1 MFDRK
6 KQIKWA
12 SLRVGIV
19 ITVTL
24 LIIFL
29 VIVFSG
35 GIQDLFKERTYLQI
49 YISDVKGLRKGAPVR
64 IAGVDVGEVKEIK
77 LHKLYGTIVTIS
89 IDKEVLNYLRSDA
102 KATVQTIG
110 LLGDKY
116 IEIYTGESSLPF
128 KPSTGL
134 QGYPQTEVREIINIA
149 SSTMSKIE
157 SLISKLDDLV
167 IKIDKAQGTIPK
179 LLNDP
184 SLYNNL
190 NATVLELKSTIQD
203 INSGSIGM
211 LAKDKELYQ
220 KLSTTVNNLEN
231 TTNKIASSEGSLGKL
246 INDPMLYDNLVRTT
260 QKLEKLIEEID
271 KSEGTAS
278 LLLKDKKTADDIKES
293 IKEIKELIQEIK
305 KNPKKFFKFSVF

>member
-19 ITVTL
+19 ITLTL

-64 IAGVDVGEVKEIK
+64 IAGVDVGEVKEIR
-77 LHKLYGTIVTIS
+77 LHKLYGTIVTVS
-89 IDKEVLNYLRSDA
+89 IDKDVLNYLRSDA

-116 IEIYTGESSLPF
+116 IEIYSGESSLPF
-128 KPSTGL
+128 RPSLGL

-157 SLISKLDDLV
+157 GLISKLDTIV

-190 NATVLELKSTIQD
+190 NATILELKSTIQD

-231 TTNKIASSEGSLGKL
+231 TTNKIASSEGSLGKI
-246 INDPMLYDNLVRTT
+246 INDPMLYDNLIRTT

-271 KSEGTAS
+271 KSEGAVS
-278 LLLKDKKTADDIKES
+278 LLLRDKKTADDIRES